1 MKRLIMILSALA
13 FFAVSAAAQ
22 DFVTK
27 RNGEDIAAI
36 VDEVGPDYVRFR
48 LWNEPDG
55 VVYNMR
61 KSDILMVR
69 YASGRNEVFEQEL
82 PTIAVSPTMKYRQMA
97 DYYDYRLY
105 ERSIYDK
112 YSPVGSSIASFF
124 IPGLGQMICGEW
136 GRGFAWL
143 GGQVGGTILMLAT
156 ALSESEEA
164 FLMASAA
171 TLAVRIGSIVDGA
184 RVAKVKN
191 MYLNDLRAAGYYGF
205 ELDMYPSVNY
215 VRTASGIQPTAGMTL
230 ALRF

>member
-1 MKRLIMILSALA
+1 MKRLIMLLSVLA

-48 LWNEPDG
+48 LWDEPDG
-55 VVYNMR
+55 VIYTMLKNE
-61 KSDILMVR
+61 ILMIR
-69 YASGRNEVFEQEL
+69 YATGRNEVFDQMSSL
-82 PTIAVSPTMKYRQMA
+82 AVAPMMKYKEMA
-97 DYYDYRLY
+97 NVYDFRLY
-105 ERSIYDK
+105 QKSLYDR
-112 YSPVGSSIASFF
+112 YSPAGSGIASFF

-143 GGQVGGTILMLAT
+143 GGHVGCTILTSLSAIAESDTLVLMGLAGV
-156 ALSESEEA
+156 
-164 FLMASAA
+164 
-171 TLAVRIGSIVDGA
+171 LAIDICSIVDGV

-191 MYLNDLRAAGYYGF
+191 MYMEDLRKSGYYG
-205 ELDMYPSVNY
+205 LDVDLYPSVNY
-215 VRTASGIQPTAGMTL
+215 VRTTSGVQPTAGMTL

>member
-1 MKRLIMILSALA
+1 MKRLIMLLSALA

-48 LWNEPDG
+48 LWDEPDG
-55 VVYNMR
+55 VTYTMLKNE
-61 KSDILMVR
+61 ILMIR
-69 YASGRNEVFEQEL
+69 YATGRNEVFDQMSSL
-82 PTIAVSPTMKYRQMA
+82 AVAPMMKYKEMA
-97 DYYDYRLY
+97 KVYDYRLY
-105 ERSIYDK
+105 QKSLYDR
-112 YSPVGSSIASFF
+112 YSPAGSGVASFF

-143 GGQVGGTILMLAT
+143 GGHVGCYMLTGISAIAESDTLVLMGIAGLLAIDIC
-156 ALSESEEA
+156 A
-164 FLMASAA
+164 
-171 TLAVRIGSIVDGA
+171 IVDGV

-191 MYLNDLRAAGYYGF
+191 MYMEDLRKSGYYG
-205 ELDMYPSVNY
+205 LDVDLYPSVNY
-215 VRTASGIQPTAGMTL
+215 VHTASGIQPTAGMTL

>member
-1 MKRLIMILSALA
+1 MLLSALA

-48 LWNEPDG
+48 LWDEPDG
-55 VVYNMR
+55 VTYTMLKNE
-61 KSDILMVR
+61 ILIIR
-69 YASGRNEVFEQEL
+69 YATGRNEVFDQMSSL
-82 PTIAVSPTMKYRQMA
+82 AVAPMMKYKEMA
-97 DYYDYRLY
+97 KVYDYRLY
-105 ERSIYDK
+105 QKSLYDR
-112 YSPVGSSIASFF
+112 YSPAGSGVASFF

-143 GGQVGGTILMLAT
+143 GGHVGCYMLTGISAIAESDTLVLMSIAGLLA
-156 ALSESEEA
+156 
-164 FLMASAA
+164 
-171 TLAVRIGSIVDGA
+171 IDICSIVDGV

-191 MYLNDLRAAGYYGF
+191 MYLEDFRKSGYYGF
-205 ELDMYPSVNY
+205 DVGFYPSVNY
-215 VRTASGIQPTAGMTL
+215 VRTTSGVQPTAGMTL

>member
-27 RNGEDIAAI
+27 RNGEDIPAI

-48 LWNEPDG
+48 LWDEPDG
-55 VVYNMR
+55 VTYTMLKNE
-61 KSDILMVR
+61 ILMIR
-69 YASGRNEVFEQEL
+69 YATGRNEVFDQMSSL
-82 PTIAVSPTMKYRQMA
+82 AVAPMMKYKEMA
-97 DYYDYRLY
+97 KVYDYRLY
-105 ERSIYDK
+105 QKSLYDR
-112 YSPVGSSIASFF
+112 YSPAGSGVASFF

-143 GGQVGGTILMLAT
+143 GGHVGCYMLTGISAIAESDTLVLMGIAGLLA
-156 ALSESEEA
+156 
-164 FLMASAA
+164 
-171 TLAVRIGSIVDGA
+171 IDICSIVDGV

-191 MYLNDLRAAGYYGF
+191 MYMEDLRRSGYYG
-205 ELDMYPSVNY
+205 LDVDLYPSVNY
-215 VRTASGIQPTAGMTL
+215 VRTTSGVQPTAGMTL